1 MDKMAEKADKYD
13 EDGKFT
19 SISKVHTPTFNSGRT
34 TQICFDTNR
43 GKKCL
48 DGDEF
53 KTVFNLRAP
62 AYVAIRSR
70 LFDIETSN

>member
-1 MDKMAEKADKYD
+1 MDKMADKADDLGEKY
-13 EDGKFT
+13 T
-19 SISKVHTPTFNSGRT
+19 SISKVHTPSFSNSGRT
-34 TQICFDTNR
+34 AEICFDTNR

-48 DGDEF
+48 SGEEF

-70 LFDIETSN
+70 LFDIEMDD